1 MYNYYE
7 AVKEDVLTYIKEEV
21 DMNGMDLD
29 ELKERLYEELIN
41 EDRITGNAS
50 GSHTF
55 CRSKA
60 QKYVEENKD
69 LVREACDDYG
79 NHKWVANLWLTDD
92 YELIDSFLRCYV
104 LGSAIEMAIR
114 SLANRFE
121 IYRNYGVLGQE
132 KTPVYTYGSE
142 HCFAITS
149 DKITVELPENEY
161 FSFYESVTGKQ
172 MVESSWGMK
181 YEINKLLDGKEKPYY
196 KASDRERRP
205 HKVYL
210 KEVAAE

>member
-1 MYNYYE
+1 
-7 AVKEDVLTYIKEEV
+7 
-21 DMNGMDLD
+21 MNGMDLD

-181 YEINKLLDGKEKPYY
+181 YEINGKEKPYF
-196 KASDRERRP
+196 KACDRERRP
-205 HKVYL
+205 HKVYFRYIF
-210 KEVAAE
+210 

>member
-1 MYNYYE
+1 MYDYYE
-7 AVKEDVLTYIKEEV
+7 AVKDDVLKYIKEEV

-41 EDRITGNAS
+41 EDSVTGNYS
-50 GSHTF
+50 GSYTF
-55 CRSKA
+55 CRSEA

-69 LVREACDDYG
+69 LVREMCDEFG
-79 NHKWVANLWLTDD
+79 GHQRIANWWLIDD
-92 YELIDSFLRCYV
+92 YESIDVSIRCYV
-104 LGSAIEMAIR
+104 LGNAIEMAIR

-121 IYRNYGVLGQE
+121 IYRNYGVLGHE
-132 KTPVYTYGSE
+132 KTPVYTYKGE

-161 FSFYESVTGKQ
+161 FSFYESVTGEQ

-181 YEINKLLDGKEKPYY
+181 YEIDELLDGKEKPYF
-196 KASDRERRP
+196 KACDRERRP

-210 KEVAAE
+210 EEVATE